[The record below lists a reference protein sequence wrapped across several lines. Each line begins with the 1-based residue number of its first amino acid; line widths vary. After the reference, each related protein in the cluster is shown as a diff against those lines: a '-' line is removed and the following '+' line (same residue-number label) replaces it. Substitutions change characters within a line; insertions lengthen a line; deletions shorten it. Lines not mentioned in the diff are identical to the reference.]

1 VYSNSKEYLVT
12 PDVVK
17 YNNKKMIKQVFDLIL
32 GCNIMNELGIV
43 LDIQI
48 NEIIIDDVILPMRDN
63 NSLTKSNMD
72 RAWL

>member
-1 VYSNSKEYLVT
+1 
-12 PDVVK
+12 
-17 YNNKKMIKQVFDLIL
+17 MIKQVFDLIL